1 VKLLKSFGQFWYD
14 FVIGDDWKIA
24 VAVVAALAVVAG
36 AMKAGVFGD
45 HGLAVLGGVLVM
57 VFFAVSLVV
66 DVRPR
71 KPKD

>member
-1 VKLLKSFGQFWYD
+1 MKLLKSFGQFWYD

>member
-1 VKLLKSFGQFWYD
+1 MKLVKSFGRFWYD
-14 FVIGDDWKIA
+14 FIIGDDWKIA

-45 HGLAVLGGVLVM
+45 YGLAVLGGVLVM
-57 VFFAVSLVV
+57 VFFAISLVV

>member
-1 VKLLKSFGQFWYD
+1 VKLLKSFGQLWYD

>member
-1 VKLLKSFGQFWYD
+1 VKLLKSFGRFWYD
-14 FVIGDDWKIA
+14 FIIGDDWKIA

-36 AMKAGVFGD
+36 AMKAGAFGD

-57 VFFAVSLVV
+57 LFFAISLVI

-71 KPKD
+71 KKD